1 MTKPII
7 RLLCLSI
14 MVIYTSCHSGKE
26 KKEAPAELLVT
37 SPVQS
42 DTTITNEYVCQIH
55 AIRHIEVRN
64 QERGYLQD
72 IYVDEGQFVNKGQL
86 LFRIMPNLY
95 RAEYNKAQ
103 AETKVAAIEV
113 KNAQTL
119 ADKDIISENE
129 LAMAKAKFKKA
140 QAEQALAQTHL
151 SFTEIRAPF
160 SGYVGRFHVR
170 LGSMLEEG
178 ELITELSD
186 NSKMWVYFNMPEAA
200 YLDYKMSHSSG
211 LDTVRLLMANN
222 KKFEQEGII
231 ETIMSDF
238 NNETGTI
245 AFRATFP
252 NPDKL
257 LRHGETGNVLVE
269 VPFSNALMIPQKATF
284 EILDKKYVYVVDAKN
299 KVHSRAINIAAEMPD
314 LYIVSDGLKA
324 QDKILL
330 EGLRKVHDDQV
341 IKYHFENPRKVI
353 GQLMLPTK

>member
-1 MTKPII
+1 MAKPII
-7 RLLCLSI
+7 QLLCLSI
-14 MVIYTSCHSGKE
+14 ILIHTSCHSGKE
-26 KKEAPAELLVT
+26 KKEEPTKLYVT
-37 SPVQS
+37 SPLQK

-72 IYVDEGQFVNKGQL
+72 IFVDEGQFVNKGQL

-103 AETKVAAIEV
+103 AETKVASIEV

-129 LAMAKAKFKKA
+129 LAMAKAKYKKA

-200 YLDYKMSHSSG
+200 YLDYKMSHNSG

-222 KKFEQEGII
+222 KEFEQKGII
-231 ETIMSDF
+231 EATMSDF

-252 NPDKL
+252 NPNKL
-257 LRHGETGNVLVE
+257 LRHGETGNILVD
-269 VPFSNALMIPQKATF
+269 VPFLKAIIIPQKASF
-284 EILDKKYVYVVDAKN
+284 EVLDKKYVYVIDAEN
-299 KVHSRAINIAAEMPD
+299 KVHPRAIQIAGEMPD
-314 LYIVSDGLKA
+314 LYIVSSGLKP

-330 EGLRKVHDDQV
+330 EGLRKVHDGQV
-341 IKYHFENPRKVI
+341 IKYHFKNPRKVI
-353 GQLMLPTK
+353 SQLMLPTQ